1 MPVLQAINLHYQF
14 ENGETL
20 FRNLS
25 VSMTQK
31 RVGLVG
37 RNGVGKSVL
46 ASLLTKQL
54 EPTSGSV
61 QLNTSVAMYQQISDE
76 DMLLQ
81 TVADFLDVKETLYA
95 IEQIEQGDCDPKW
108 FECVGDRW
116 DLRTELSYLL
126 QQLQLPDSINLEC
139 KQLSGGQISRL
150 QLWKLFNS
158 GAGLLVLD
166 EPSNHLDSDG
176 RQWLIEQIQSFSGHI
191 LLISHDRLLLREV
204 EQTWE
209 LSSLGLT
216 QYGGNYD
223 FYTEEKRKESDAV
236 ARQLSN
242 VKQQQKHLEKQSQKN
257 KERAEQRAVASKK
270 LRKEGSQAKILMDA
284 MSNRASSSAS
294 GRAKNEAHRQQ
305 QLQKKS
311 RQLES
316 RQEQLKAQK
325 LKLRSEAKGN
335 QTLVSLI
342 NAELPY
348 GSMKPINLTIKGNNK
363 LHLVGSNGS
372 GKSTLLKVLCGDLAL
387 KAGEVRINTAVFY
400 LDQHFSV
407 LQPDSSVLDNIL
419 NLCRGMSETKA
430 RTLLAGI
437 GIRKDK
443 AHQLVNLLSGG
454 EKMKL
459 AMLIASN
466 QPQQPLLLLDE
477 PDNHLDIDSKDMLS
491 DALYNYDGA
500 LILVSHDK
508 SFVKKCGLTT
518 LTIPHTYSRQGG

>member
-37 RNGVGKSVL
+37 RNGVGKSIL
-46 ASLLTKQL
+46 ALLLTKQL
-54 EPTSGSV
+54 EPTGGSV
-61 QLNTSVAMYQQISDE
+61 QLNTSVAMYQQINQE
-76 DMLLQ
+76 HILQQ
-81 TVADFLDVKETLYA
+81 TVADFLDVKDTLYA

-116 DLRTELSYLL
+116 DLRAELSCLL

-139 KQLSGGQISRL
+139 KQLSGGQLSRL

-176 RQWLIEQIQSFSGHI
+176 KQWLIEQIQSFSGHI

-204 EQTWE
+204 EQIWE

-216 QYGGNYD
+216 QYGGNFD

-236 ARQLSN
+236 ARQLSS
-242 VKQQQKHLEKQSQKN
+242 VKQQQKHLDKQAQKN
-257 KERAEQRAVASKK
+257 KERAEQRAAAGKK

-284 MSNRASSSAS
+284 MSNRASASAS

-305 QLQKKS
+305 QLQQKS

-325 LKLRSEAKGN
+325 LKLSSEAKGN

-348 GSMKPINLTIKGNNK
+348 GSMKPINLTITGNSK
-363 LHLVGSNGS
+363 LHLVGANGS
-372 GKSTLLKVLCGDLAL
+372 GKSTLLKVLRGDLEL

-400 LDQHFSV
+400 LDQHFNV
-407 LQPDSSVLDNIL
+407 LQAHSSVLDNIL

-437 GIRKDK
+437 GLRKDK
-443 AHQLVNLLSGG
+443 VYQLVNRLSGG

-491 DALYNYDGA
+491 DALLNYDGA
-500 LILVSHDK
+500 LILVSHDE
-508 SFVKKCGLTT
+508 SFVKRCGLTT
-518 LTIPHTYSRQGG
+518 LTILHTHSR